1 MSAVIVGSPSSSQKV
16 LRRAD
21 FSVERNGL
29 ETLNEVYTVRTAD
42 RRTLQPN
49 FGILHSAY
57 STASTK
63 FARMAVERFSFR
75 EQDGDLTE
83 INVTYVGLTSSS
95 GLPPAIVRLIPTPG
109 AGIFGPQMIIEAEF
123 LTDKSETQF
132 MQDGSGGQ
140 IVQVGIFPPLAN
152 AIGIPAAINGTAM
165 PRNPRQPFQADAI
178 GYSIK
183 YHGYLQQSL
192 SCERRGLFLVARTTF
207 AEGQSGVVASSFS
220 PFQGGGG
227 VGA

>member
-1 MSAVIVGSPSSSQKV
+1 MSAVIVGSPSSGQKV

-29 ETLNEVYTVRTAD
+29 EKLNEVYTVRTAD

-109 AGIFGPQMIIEAEF
+109 AGIFGPNMVIEAEF
-123 LTDKSETQF
+123 LTDKSETDFSANGAGGLTGPAGLFSAAVIF
-132 MQDGSGGQ
+132 MPDT
-140 IVQVGIFPPLAN
+140 
-152 AIGIPAAINGTAM
+152 INGTKM
-165 PRNPRQPFQADAI
+165 PANPREPFFRDGVTI
-178 GYSIK
+178 SRSYSS
-183 YHGYLQQSL
+183 YTQQSL
-192 SCERRGLFLVARTTF
+192 SCDRRGLFLVAIATF
-207 AEGQSGVVASSFS
+207 AEQQSITVA
-220 PFQGGGG
+220 
-227 VGA
+227 V

>member
-1 MSAVIVGSPSSSQKV
+1 MSAVIVGSPSSGQKV

-49 FGILHSAY
+49 FGTLHSAY

-63 FARMAVERFSFR
+63 FVRMAVEIFSFR

-83 INVTYVGLTSSS
+83 INVTYVGLTSLS
-95 GLPPAIVRLIPTPG
+95 GLPPPIVRLIPTPG
-109 AGIFGPQMIIEAEF
+109 AGIFGPNMVIEAEF

-140 IVQVGIFPPLAN
+140 IIQVGIIPPLAN
-152 AIGIPAAINGTAM
+152 GIAMPSQINGTDM
-165 PRNPRQPFQADAI
+165 PKNPREPFTSQSVGTAF
-178 GYSIK
+178 K
-183 YHGYLQQSL
+183 YHGYLQGSL
-192 SCERRGLFLVARTTF
+192 SCERRGLFLVARVSF
-207 AEGQSGVVASSFS
+207 SEAASSLVATSFS
-220 PFQGGGG
+220 QFQ
-227 VGA
+227 

>member
-1 MSAVIVGSPSSSQKV
+1 MSAVIVGSPSSGQKV

-49 FGILHSAY
+49 FGTLHSAY

-63 FARMAVERFSFR
+63 FARMAVENFSFR
-75 EQDGDLTE
+75 EQDGDMTE
-83 INVTYVGLTSSS
+83 INVTYVGLTSLS

-109 AGIFGPQMIIEAEF
+109 AGIFGPNMVIEAEF

-140 IVQVGIFPPLAN
+140 IIQVGIIPPLAN
-152 AIGIPAAINGTAM
+152 GIAMPSQINGTDM
-165 PRNPRQPFQADAI
+165 PKNPREPFTSQSVGTAF
-178 GYSIK
+178 K

-192 SCERRGLFLVARTTF
+192 SCERRGLFLVARVSF
-207 AEGQSGVVASSFS
+207 AEAASSLVATSFS
-220 PFQGGGG
+220 QFQ
-227 VGA
+227 

>member
-1 MSAVIVGSPSSSQKV
+1 MSAVIVGSPSSGQKV

-49 FGILHSAY
+49 FGTLHSVY

-63 FARMAVERFSFR
+63 FARMAVESFSFR

-83 INVTYVGLTSSS
+83 INVTYVGLTFSS

-109 AGIFGPQMIIEAEF
+109 AGIFGPQMVIEAEF

-140 IVQVGIFPPLAN
+140 IIQVGIIPPLAN
-152 AIGIPAAINGTAM
+152 GIAMPSQINGTDM
-165 PRNPRQPFQADAI
+165 PKNPREPFTSQSVGTAF
-178 GYSIK
+178 K
-183 YHGYLQQSL
+183 YHGYLQGSL
-192 SCERRGLFLVARTTF
+192 SCERRGLFLVARVSF
-207 AEGQSGVVASSFS
+207 SEAASSLVATSFS
-220 PFQGGGG
+220 QFQ
-227 VGA
+227 

>member
-1 MSAVIVGSPSSSQKV
+1 MSAVIVGSPSSGQKV

-49 FGILHSAY
+49 FGTLHSAY

-63 FARMAVERFSFR
+63 FARMAVESFSFR

-109 AGIFGPQMIIEAEF
+109 AGIFGPNMVIEAEF
-123 LTDKSETQF
+123 LTDKSETDFSANGAGGLTGPAGLFSAAVIF
-132 MQDGSGGQ
+132 MPDT
-140 IVQVGIFPPLAN
+140 IN
-152 AIGIPAAINGTAM
+152 CTKMPA
-165 PRNPRQPFQADAI
+165 NPREPFFRDGVTI
-178 GYSIK
+178 SRSYSGYT
-183 YHGYLQQSL
+183 QQSL
-192 SCERRGLFLVARTTF
+192 SCYRRGLFLVARATF
-207 AEGQSGVVASSFS
+207 AEQQSITVA
-220 PFQGGGG
+220 
-227 VGA
+227 V